1 MTQEN
6 TAYLVGYCYGFYDGF
21 TTHVSFVT
29 FDEEKAKAYCEK
41 FRRVLAKYFQHQMD
55 RPYGG
60 FHCYHFHEDMKPW
73 YTKTKLK

>member
-1 MTQEN
+1 MKQEN
-6 TAYLVGYCYGFYDGF
+6 TVYLVGYSYGLYEGY

-41 FRRVLAKYFQHQMD
+41 FRRVLAKYFQHQID
-55 RPYGG
+55 CPNG
-60 FHCYHFHEDMKPW
+60 FYCYRFYEDMEPW